1 MDYHVTKAPTC
12 RMDPVGLIDE
22 TCEKNEGR
30 QAKEGQA
37 TSIDLNNRF
46 DLHFIECD
54 KLRMMGIINENI
66 G

>member
-1 MDYHVTKAPTC
+1 MQIDA
-12 RMDPVGLIDE
+12 VGPIDE
-22 TCEKNEGR
+22 TCGKNEGR
-30 QAKEGQA
+30 QAKEEQA